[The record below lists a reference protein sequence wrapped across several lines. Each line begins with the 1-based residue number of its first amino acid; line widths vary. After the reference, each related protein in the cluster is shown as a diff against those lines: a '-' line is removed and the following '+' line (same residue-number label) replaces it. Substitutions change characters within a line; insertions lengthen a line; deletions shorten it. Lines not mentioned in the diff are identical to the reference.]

1 MNNER
6 FLNMLETTTSTIR
19 CKIEMAKISKGS
31 PSQVNLGLIREFK
44 TSMKFLIHFIEETHG
59 DEYIGIMLKSYE
71 KTVSI
76 EMSTMETTNLIKFI
90 ETRLQQIDEEINE
103 VLK

>member
-1 MNNER
+1 MNKEQ

-31 PSQVNLGLIREFK
+31 PAQVNLGLIREFK
-44 TSMKFLIHFIEETHG
+44 TSIKFLIHFIDETHG
-59 DEYIGIMLKSYE
+59 DEYITIMFKSYE